1 MKIENETLSNFKEE
15 ITTAWSF
22 PERGNWA
29 THNPKYR
36 GNFAPQIPRNL
47 ILKYSNEGDF
57 ILDPMVGAGTTLI
70 EAKLLHR
77 NADGLDINPEA
88 VAITNNALEFE
99 YETKSK
105 QNVYAGDTR
114 NLSRYKNNSI
124 DLIIT
129 HPPYL
134 NIVQY
139 SKNTIEEDLS
149 SIGSIP
155 KFFKEMKI
163 IADEMFRVIKENHH
177 CAILIGDTRKAQHY
191 VPLSYYL
198 LQTFLKAG
206 FVLKEEIIKA
216 QHNCIYSKKWVGS
229 AAKYN
234 FYLIMHEHLFVFRK
248 PKSDE
253 NKSRVKYSTYN
264 GMFAEEE

>member
-1 MKIENETLSNFKEE
+1 MMNPINFEKE

-57 ILDPMVGAGTTLI
+57 ILDPMVGSGTTLI

-77 NADGLDINPEA
+77 NADGIDINSEA
-88 VAITNNALEFE
+88 VEISKKALEFD
-99 YETKSK
+99 YKTKSK
-105 QNVYAGDTR
+105 QSVFIGDAR
-114 NLSRYKNNSI
+114 NLSNYSNDKV

-139 SKNTIEEDLS
+139 SKNNIVQDLS
-149 SIGSIP
+149 SISNIP
-155 KFFKEMKI
+155 KFFEEMYTIANEFLRVLKE
-163 IADEMFRVIKENHH
+163 DHY
-177 CAILIGDTRKAQHY
+177 CAILMGDTRKAQHY
-191 VPLSYYL
+191 IPLSYYL

-216 QHNCIYSKKWVGS
+216 QHNCVYSKRWVKS
-229 AAKYN
+229 AEKYN

-248 PKSDE
+248 PKKDE
-253 NKSRVKYSTYN
+253 NISRIKYSAWN
-264 GMFAEEE
+264 ENFSADR

>member
-1 MKIENETLSNFKEE
+1 MINPPNFEQE

-47 ILKYSNEGDF
+47 MLKYSKEGDF
-57 ILDPMVGAGTTLI
+57 ILDPMVGSGTTLI

-77 NADGLDINPEA
+77 NADGIDINPEA
-88 VAITNNALEFE
+88 VEISKKALDFE
-99 YETKSK
+99 YKTKFK
-105 QNVYAGDTR
+105 QNVFRGDAR
-114 NLSRYKNNSI
+114 DLSKYNNDAI

-139 SKNTIEEDLS
+139 SQNKIAEDLS
-149 SIGSIP
+149 SISNIP
-155 KFFKEMKI
+155 DFFTEIKI
-163 IADEMFRVIKENHH
+163 IAQELFRVLKENHY
-177 CAILIGDTRKAQHY
+177 CAILMGDTRKAQHY
-191 VPLSYYL
+191 IPLSYYL

-206 FVLKEEIIKA
+206 FILKEEIIKA
-216 QHNCIYSKKWVGS
+216 QHNCVYSKKWVQS

-248 PKSDE
+248 PMQKEKLS
-253 NKSRVKYSTYN
+253 KFKYSAYN
-264 GMFAEEE
+264 QMFE